1 MMTNEQLVA
10 FLKAQPISV
19 GCAALSLLLGLGIY
33 FRGDLVPEAEELLDQ
48 TATLGERLDANLKN
62 GVQLPEQLAA
72 ITAARQQIEARLV
85 HPDELAKNLQFFY
98 KLEADTNTK
107 LVDIS
112 QNQNTPGRSGA
123 KSSGPKMTY
132 LPVGY
137 SVAVR
142 GDYTHILEFLRRL
155 ESGQRFCRV
164 NTVNVGILGG
174 SDKGRASE
182 LTINL
187 GLELLGQP

>member
-10 FLKAQPISV
+10 FLKAEPISV

-98 KLEADTNTK
+98 KLEAATNTK

-112 QNQNTPGRSGA
+112 QNQNTPGR
-123 KSSGPKMTY
+123 SGPKMTY

>member
-19 GCAALSLLLGLGIY
+19 GCAVLSLLLGAGIY

-48 TATLGERLDANLKN
+48 KATLGERLDANLKN

-98 KLEADTNTK
+98 KLEADTGTK

-112 QNQNTPGRSGA
+112 QNQNLGNKPGA
-123 KSSGPKMTY
+123 KSTGPKMNY

-142 GDYTHILEFLRRL
+142 GDYAHILDFLRRL

-164 NTVNVGILGG
+164 NSVNVGILNG

-187 GLELLGQP
+187 GIELLGQP